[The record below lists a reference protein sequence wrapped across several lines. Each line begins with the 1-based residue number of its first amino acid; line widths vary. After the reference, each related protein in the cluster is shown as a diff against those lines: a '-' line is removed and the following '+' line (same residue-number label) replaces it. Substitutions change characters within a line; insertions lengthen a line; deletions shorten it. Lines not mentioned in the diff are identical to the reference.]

1 MSSKIPKIFS
11 GAQKWES
18 PGWVVIAQR
27 LFFFIL
33 ISYVALRILMP
44 GDEIDVQLTQSFV
57 SKSQSITDKVQSSN
71 EGTTT
76 IKYIDGSSVEVE
88 ASALEVASAATIAK
102 LTGDY
107 TDVPTLPGVKLPDS
121 TRGGTEYIIEEIFLV
136 AEQGDTLTLSFEV
149 KSKESLVKVTTSV
162 IKNSGEW
169 FWAGV

>member
-1 MSSKIPKIFS
+1 MGSKIPKFFS

-18 PGWVVIAQR
+18 PGWAIIAQR

-33 ISYVALRILMP
+33 ISYVALKILMP
-44 GDEIDVQLTQSFV
+44 SDEIDARLTQSFV
-57 SKSQSITDKVQSSN
+57 SKSQSNVSVVQNGN
-71 EGTTT
+71 ESTKT
-76 IKYIDGSSVEVE
+76 IKYIDGSSVEIE
-88 ASALEVASAATIAK
+88 SAAIEVASNATIAK
-102 LTGDY
+102 LSGDY
-107 TDVPTLPGVKLPDS
+107 SNLPILPGVKLPQTPSNDI
-121 TRGGTEYIIEEIFLV
+121 EYSIEEVYLV